1 MAMNASC
8 LTFVTNADW
17 ASLFAMEIEKSCEWL
32 NYNFVWDQESKLS
45 APGETNNVSETFF
58 FLKVTHNKTVWL
70 TSFQVQEFQSVTIF
84 FKFVHQ
90 FLLLFSLCY
99 LYLLL
104 GPVYME
110 VGYPR

>member
-58 FLKVTHNKTVWL
+58 FKSYKQQNCLANKFSSPGISVRYNL
-70 TSFQVQEFQSVTIF
+70 LQVRPSFPPGFCFRCVIYTF
-84 FKFVHQ
+84 F
-90 FLLLFSLCY
+90 
-99 LYLLL
+99 
-104 GPVYME
+104 
-110 VGYPR
+110 